1 MKFGGSSVGD
11 AERIRN
17 VAAIVARSPG
27 RIVVV
32 TSAMAGVTDML
43 IRATELAATR
53 HTKELRAVL
62 EDIVAKHRRTVDELA
77 VPAERA
83 NEMRHAIDALG
94 DELKESLEEIQ
105 AAAQCSSQQYDGVVS
120 FGERFSIVVVAAA
133 ITNSGHSA
141 EPVEATR
148 LIVTSDHFTDAE
160 PFLDKSTGRVVSVLG
175 PLLDSNTIPVVT
187 GFIGQTVDGKIT
199 TLGRGASDYTAT
211 ILGYCL
217 DAKQVWIWTDV
228 TGVMTADPRLIP
240 EAKTI
245 AQLSYAE
252 ASELSY
258 FGAKVLH
265 PLTMVPASLKNIPIF
280 IKNTFE
286 PEQIGTRIAAHT
298 DDGGVK
304 AITVK
309 SELSLLTVQGK
320 GVTGVPSVAAKVFGA
335 LASERIDVYM
345 ISQASSEHNISFVV
359 KGSSGVL
366 AVEKVHSAL
375 VDEMSSKDVDIV
387 QLKNGLSIVAV
398 VGNDMYNL
406 PGVTGKT
413 FASMGVSGVEI
424 IAISY
429 GSSERSISFV
439 VESADAVTAIKSLH
453 HTFQLVKK
461 R

>member
-1 MKFGGSSVGD
+1 
-11 AERIRN
+11 
-17 VAAIVARSPG
+17 
-27 RIVVV
+27 
-32 TSAMAGVTDML
+32 
-43 IRATELAATR
+43 
-53 HTKELRAVL
+53 
-62 EDIVAKHRRTVDELA
+62 
-77 VPAERA
+77 
-83 NEMRHAIDALG
+83 
-94 DELKESLEEIQ
+94 
-105 AAAQCSSQQYDGVVS
+105 
-120 FGERFSIVVVAAA
+120 
-133 ITNSGHSA
+133 
-141 EPVEATR
+141 
-148 LIVTSDHFTDAE
+148 
-160 PFLDKSTGRVVSVLG
+160 VVSVLG